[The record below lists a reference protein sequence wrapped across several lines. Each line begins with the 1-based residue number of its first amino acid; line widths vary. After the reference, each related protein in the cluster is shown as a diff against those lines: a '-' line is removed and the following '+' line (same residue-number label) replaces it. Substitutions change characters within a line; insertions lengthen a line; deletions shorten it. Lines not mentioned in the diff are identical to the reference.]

1 MCMLVWG
8 RAKPV
13 KMGLLCQIAHW
24 AMEPDP
30 AKRLRTNVMLPVL
43 LEGDFIYP
51 VDKDADPFVRTV
63 RDELLSGEAGAS
75 EELVLHLLQRQRILA
90 IVVEFSELSQ
100 ETKSSIRPGSLDFP
114 ANALVITSQFEEALG
129 GVRKSVIQAT
139 T

>member
-1 MCMLVWG
+1 
-8 RAKPV
+8 
-13 KMGLLCQIAHW
+13 
-24 AMEPDP
+24 MEPDP